1 MIVRAAALPALL
13 LVLLLSS
20 ASLPAAPV
28 LRGDPVAGRDKADTE
43 RCLECHGSAGEG
55 QGYSNGSDG
64 KFARLDGQYPAYIV
78 KQIEDFRS
86 GRRQHE
92 FMKMMA
98 ASISDADL
106 ADIAAYFGAAPAMA
120 SGAERA
126 GAQPA
131 LHGGAARL
139 FAQGDAARG
148 VAACASCH
156 GADGRGL
163 AAAAGPVIAGQ
174 GRRYLEQQLQDWRS
188 GFRRNSAGSVMNQ
201 QAARLTD
208 ADISAL
214 AGYLSQL
221 SQLSPQPAAP

>member
-1 MIVRAAALPALL
+1 MTLRAAAPFALL
-13 LVLLLSS
+13 LGFLLAS
-20 ASLPAAPV
+20 APLPAAPV

-43 RCLECHGSAGEG
+43 RCLECHGTAGEG

-98 ASISDADL
+98 ASVSDADL
-106 ADIAAYFGAAPAMA
+106 ADIAAYFGAAPPSGA
-120 SGAERA
+120 SGTGNAA
-126 GAQPA
+126 ANAAVNAAAAQ
-131 LHGGAARL
+131 LV
-139 FAQGDAARG
+139 ARG
-148 VAACASCH
+148 DPARGIPACASCH
-156 GADGRGL
+156 GGEGRGL
-163 AAAAGPVIAGQ
+163 AAAIGPVLAGQ

-208 ADISAL
+208 ADIAAL
-214 AGYLSQL
+214 ASYLSQQPQ
-221 SQLSPQPAAP
+221 QLAAP